1 MKKLV
6 LVLVMGILVSCSK
19 DAETTPIVSP
29 VVQTGNKVLDVKI
42 DTLGINY
49 TNVAPYKV
57 NRLLGANDQ
66 EIGKT
71 FYYMKDSLLCTV
83 FYEYAKG
90 ITMFMG
96 LYNGHGY
103 TVNLSTST
111 VNLCGGVQN
120 AKVIYNLKDP
130 VKIGYE
136 DTFYKRKALWL
147 LRDLKWEVA

>member
-29 VVQTGNKVLDVKI
+29 VVQTSDKVLDVKI

-71 FYYMKDSLLCTV
+71 FYYMKDSMQCTV

-96 LYNGHGY
+96 VYNGHGY

-111 VNLCGGVQN
+111 LNLCGGVQN
-120 AKVIYNLKDP
+120 AKISYTLK
-130 VKIGYE
+130 
-136 DTFYKRKALWL
+136 
-147 LRDLKWEVA
+147 

>member
-1 MKKLV
+1 MKKLI

-71 FYYMKDSLLCTV
+71 FYYMKDSLQCTV

-130 VKIGYE
+130 AKIGYE
-136 DTFYKRKALWL
+136 DTFYNMQSNW
-147 LRDLKWEVA
+147 

>member
-1 MKKLV
+1 MKKLI
-6 LVLVMGILVSCSK
+6 LVLVMGTLMSCSK

-71 FYYMKDSLLCTV
+71 FYYMKDSMQCTV

-111 VNLCGGVQN
+111 LNLCGGVQN
-120 AKVIYNLKDP
+120 AKISYTLK
-130 VKIGYE
+130 
-136 DTFYKRKALWL
+136 
-147 LRDLKWEVA
+147 

>member
-1 MKKLV
+1 MKKLI

-29 VVQTGNKVLDVKI
+29 VVQTSDKVLDVKI

-71 FYYMKDSLLCTV
+71 FYYMKDSLQCTV

-111 VNLCGGVQN
+111 LNLCGGVQN
-120 AKVIYNLKDP
+120 AKISYTLK
-130 VKIGYE
+130 
-136 DTFYKRKALWL
+136 
-147 LRDLKWEVA
+147 